1 MKPSSGSRVDS
12 QASDS
17 EAEAA
22 LVARV
27 AAREQAAFAEL
38 YGLYRRR
45 LARFLGR
52 FLASSQTIDEIIN
65 DVMFVVWQDASRFE
79 LRSKVS
85 TWIFGIAWHK
95 ALKALERQKR
105 EGPPLPPPTEIER
118 PDDGGERTG
127 SPGVAGPCAG
137 SPVVGPAPGRR
148 ADFLRGLLVPGNRPD
163 CALPRQHGEDPN
175 VSCASPPA
183 RHPGVAR
190 CGGAGE
196 DPMTNNDW
204 NRRPRTEGAGAAALV
219 RERHAGGRGARVRR
233 PAGPGE
239 PHLPEGARASAP
251 PAPADST
258 RRCRSGRHR
267 SRVRAPDGA
276 DPGERCANATD
287 GPPRTWARVVAVRP
301 RRHRGRDRGHV
312 AVVGKPHVVR
322 PFPHL

>member
-17 EAEAA
+17 NVEAE

-105 EGPPLPPPTEIER
+105 ETPALPPPTEIER
-118 PDDGGERTG
+118 PDDGASALEVREWLGHALDRLSADQRLVVELTFF
-127 SPGVAGPCAG
+127 AGYSYPEIAKIAHC
-137 SPVVGPAPGRR
+137 PVNTVKTRM
-148 ADFLRGLLVPGNRPD
+148 F
-163 CALPRQHGEDPN
+163 H
-175 VSCASPPA
+175 A
-183 RHPGVAR
+183 RHRLRDILVSLDAMAR
-190 CGGAGE
+190 E
-196 DPMTNNDW
+196 KTP
-204 NRRPRTEGAGAAALV
+204 
-219 RERHAGGRGARVRR
+219 
-233 PAGPGE
+233 
-239 PHLPEGARASAP
+239 
-251 PAPADST
+251 
-258 RRCRSGRHR
+258 
-267 SRVRAPDGA
+267 
-276 DPGERCANATD
+276 
-287 GPPRTWARVVAVRP
+287 
-301 RRHRGRDRGHV
+301 
-312 AVVGKPHVVR
+312 
-322 PFPHL
+322 